1 MIKNEVFAIGI
12 MSGTSLDG
20 IDFVY
25 VKFDTNN
32 HANFKILET
41 TTISY
46 STEWKV
52 RLQNAISFS
61 TNALQ
66 QLDVDYGKF
75 VGDKTILI
83 DDYIKNVN
91 EWKAKGGI
99 GIHHRDARA
108 TLVELKN
115 ILLG

>member
-25 VKFDTNN
+25 VRFDKNN
-32 HANFKILET
+32 YANFEILET

-46 STEWKV
+46 STEWKL

-61 TNALQ
+61 TNALE

-75 VGDKTILI
+75 VGEKTTDFIHEFNI
-83 DDYIKNVN
+83 DTIDFI
-91 EWKAKGGI
+91 
-99 GIHHRDARA
+99 D
-108 TLVELKN
+108 LLKHE
-115 ILLG
+115 I